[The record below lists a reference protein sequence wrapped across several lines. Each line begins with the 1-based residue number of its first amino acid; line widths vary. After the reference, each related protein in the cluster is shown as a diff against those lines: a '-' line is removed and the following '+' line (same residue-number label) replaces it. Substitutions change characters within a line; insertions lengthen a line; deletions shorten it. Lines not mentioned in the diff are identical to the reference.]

1 MDSNS
6 TFSCDGSSMESPIY
20 AVFLLHDFLPCS
32 CDRVEDLSYSCYV
45 STLALESAK
54 VKHFDFLWQRLSD
67 FICRRVQF
75 YSSHV

>member
-32 CDRVEDLSYSCYV
+32 CYV
-45 STLALESAK
+45 STLALESVK
-54 VKHFDFLWQRLSD
+54 VKRFDFLWQRLSD